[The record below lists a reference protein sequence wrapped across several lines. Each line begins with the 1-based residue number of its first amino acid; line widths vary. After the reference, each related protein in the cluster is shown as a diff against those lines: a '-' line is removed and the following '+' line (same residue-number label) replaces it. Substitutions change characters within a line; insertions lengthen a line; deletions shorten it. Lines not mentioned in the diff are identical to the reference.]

1 MNPVA
6 RTGDVS
12 ATASSAKNY
21 PNDTA
26 PTATGSWAV
35 LGKVFETPA
44 SVAESDAR
52 AIVISATCQ
61 FSFTG
66 TTTSGASFTSP
77 PSTVTLNPTT
87 RKLKVGGS
95 YPLVNGD
102 EAPDAFGNKL
112 SVSSTATWQTA

>member
-6 RTGDVS
+6 RSGDVS
-12 ATASSAKNY
+12 PTASSATNY
-21 PNDTA
+21 PNDTS
-26 PTATGSWAV
+26 PTATGSWAA
-35 LGKVFETPA
+35 LGKVSETTV
-44 SVAESDAR
+44 SVAESDSK

-66 TTTSGASFTSP
+66 TLKNGTSFTSP
-77 PSTVTLNPTT
+77 PSTVTLNPAM

-102 EAPDAFGNKL
+102 EATDTFNNKL
-112 SVSSTATWQTA
+112 SVSSTATWRTA